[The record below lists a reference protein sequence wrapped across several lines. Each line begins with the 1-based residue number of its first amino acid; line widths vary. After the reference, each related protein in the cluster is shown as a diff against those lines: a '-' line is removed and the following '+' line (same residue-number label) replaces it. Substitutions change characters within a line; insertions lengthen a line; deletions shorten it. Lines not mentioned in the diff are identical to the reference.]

1 MRALFLA
8 CGVLVAGGV
17 LAAGC
22 QYLID
27 IPDGRAAGD
36 GDGDGDAGVDSGFAG
51 ECNPLT
57 QEGCGPGQKC
67 TSQGDPGGSTT
78 VCTKNGTVGLEQ
90 PCTVGSDGI
99 DDCLAGLGCGPD
111 GSCHTVCEVEPKACG
126 SSETCRDRPE
136 LFTDQSGRVGLCEFR
151 CDPVLQDC
159 PNDACYLNVALGE
172 GQCRPQPSS
181 GSPVQDDP
189 CVGDAAGCDPNGC
202 SFGHGPHLSVDPGG
216 PIQRCAAYCAPVD
229 TYAGSSANPG
239 GDPFI
244 LDCAAAVGDGG
255 GSGSGSG
262 SGSSDYQCRF
272 IEVVLDSIPTPVGMC
287 VNSTTAWGDCTQC
300 DASSQSSVA
309 DTCPVGCVSK
319 AFFNQLPP

>member
-1 MRALFLA
+1 MRALIIVSLLA
-8 CGVLVAGGV
+8 AAAV
-17 LAAGC
+17 AGC

-36 GDGDGDAGVDSGFAG
+36 GDGDGDAGTDGGFAG
-51 ECNPLT
+51 DCNPIT
-57 QEGCGPGQKC
+57 QEGCKAGEKC
-67 TSQGDPGGSTT
+67 TSQSGAT
-78 VCTKNGTVGLEQ
+78 VCATNGSVGLDQ
-90 PCTVGSDGI
+90 PCTVGTGGLDDCNAGLSCGSDG
-99 DDCLAGLGCGPD
+99 L
-111 GSCHTVCEVEPKACG
+111 CHAICEVKPKACG

-136 LFTDQSGRVGLCEFR
+136 LFGDQDGRVGVCEFR

-159 PNDACYLNVALGE
+159 PSDACYLNVALGE
-172 GQCRPQPSS
+172 GQCRTQPTS
-181 GSPVQDDP
+181 GSPIQDDP

-229 TYAGSSANPG
+229 TFSGSANNPG

-244 LDCAAAVGDGG
+244 LDCATAVGDGG

-262 SGSSDYQCRF
+262 TGSSDYQCRF

-300 DASSQSSVA
+300 DASTQSSVSE
-309 DTCPVGCVSK
+309 TCPVGCVSK